1 MHDTP
6 QEKALGQSNTVVGK
20 MFMTERFMLRGIA
33 TGAAYADLDA
43 LGLAV
48 SIDVPISGVIQSAT
62 YYDLDDEGLQ
72 VDLWLLSDK
81 PTDQTDNSAVKTPI
95 LFFTAH
101 LSNNPVRFPCPGKKA
116 QEYKNKNQSLP
127 CVKPKIQP
135 LSQKKTRERAAHQNH
150 RDKCEHPQMSQEFIV
165 FVRSWIR
172 QKMNLLCSTKVR
184 AYYVEYA
191 PLCQS

>member
-72 VDLWLLSDK
+72 VDLWLLNDK
-81 PTDQTDNSAVKTPI
+81 PTDQTDNSAVAFIDHDLIKVIPGGR
-95 LFFTAH
+95 LQFTAFADAANGQFSPLNTIGLAYVAPKRKLWIQAQARGALNIAAGNLPMFQLCI
-101 LSNNPVRFPCPGKKA
+101 LSD
-116 QEYKNKNQSLP
+116 E
-127 CVKPKIQP
+127 
-135 LSQKKTRERAAHQNH
+135 
-150 RDKCEHPQMSQEFIV
+150 
-165 FVRSWIR
+165 
-172 QKMNLLCSTKVR
+172 
-184 AYYVEYA
+184 
-191 PLCQS
+191 